1 MEVIK
6 TIAQARAIRAKY
18 DRLALV
24 PTMGALHAGHV
35 SLVAHARNNAPAVAV
50 SIFVNPTQFGPKED
64 FNKYPRPIED
74 DLEKCAAAGVN
85 FVFNPGVDEMYRP
98 GLVDIVVDLPQLTT
112 VLEGKHRPGH
122 FKGVC
127 QVVAKL
133 FNILQPDL
141 ACFGQKDYQ
150 QLRVIHAMVEAL
162 DWPIGIIPCPT
173 LRDPDGLAMSSRN
186 IYLTPDDRQRA
197 LSISRALMLAYGEY
211 KHSGITQTNRL
222 IATMQNVMLAE
233 HLHIDYVAAV
243 DAVTLKNVERIEGP
257 TVLAIAARLGNLR
270 LIDNVVISPAAA
282 AAAAAA
288 SPASGASAESQV
300 EVLDED

>member
-1 MEVIK
+1 MIVAR
-6 TIAQARAIRAKY
+6 TIAECREQRAKL
-18 DRLALV
+18 DGKVALV

-35 SLVAHARNNAPAVAV
+35 SLIEAAKKRAPSVVA

-64 FNKYPRPIED
+64 FNKYPRPIEE
-74 DLEKCAAAGVN
+74 DLEKCAAAGVDY
-85 FVFNPGVDEMYRP
+85 VFNPPVEEIYRP
-98 GLVDIVVDLPQLTT
+98 GLPDIVVDLPQLTT

-133 FNILQPDL
+133 FNIIQPDA

-162 DWPIGIIPCPT
+162 DWPITIIPCPT

-186 IYLTPDDRQRA
+186 IYLSAEDRQRA
-197 LSISRALMLAYGEY
+197 LSISRALMLGFREY
-211 KHSGITQTNRL
+211 KQGITQTNRL
-222 IATMQNVMLAE
+222 IATMQNTMLPH
-233 HLHIDYVAAV
+233 HLSIDYVAAV

-257 TVLAIAARLGNLR
+257 TVFAIAARVGNVR
-270 LIDNVVISPAAA
+270 LIDNVIIGTSTATPT
-282 AAAAAA
+282 
-288 SPASGASAESQV
+288 PQV
-300 EVLDED
+300 EVEVEVDED

>member
-6 TIAQARAIRAKY
+6 TIAQARALRSRY

-24 PTMGALHAGHV
+24 PTMGALHAGHMA
-35 SLVAHARNNAPAVAV
+35 LVAHARNNATAVAV

-74 DLEKCAAAGVN
+74 DLEKCAAASVD
-85 FVFNPGVDEMYRP
+85 FVFNPAPEEMYRP
-98 GLVDIVVDLPQLTT
+98 GLPDVVVDLPSLTT

-133 FNILQPDL
+133 FNIIQPDA

-162 DWPIGIIPCPT
+162 DWPITIIPCPT

-186 IYLTPDDRQRA
+186 IYLSAEDRQRA
-197 LSISRALMLAYGEY
+197 LSISRALMLGFREY
-211 KHSGITQTNRL
+211 KQGITQTNRL
-222 IATMQNVMLAE
+222 IATMQNTMLPH
-233 HLHIDYVAAV
+233 HLSIDYVAAV

-257 TVLAIAARLGNLR
+257 TVFAIAARVGNVR
-270 LIDNVVISPAAA
+270 LIDNVIISTPTPT
-282 AAAAAA
+282 
-288 SPASGASAESQV
+288 PASRAEV
-300 EVLDED
+300 EVEVEED